1 MSKHV
6 ARVVWQAGETPHR
19 EATYTRQHVWQ
30 FDGGLSVL
38 ASASP
43 QRVRTPMSN
52 EAAVDPEE
60 AFVAA
65 IASCHMLWFLDFAR
79 RAGFELERYLDD
91 ALGTLVEDT
100 HGRWAFQEVVLRPAL
115 RWVGQEP
122 SAEELERLHHQAHE
136 ACFLANSV
144 RFPVRIT
151 GPATAAAR

>member
-1 MSKHV
+1 M

-19 EATYTRQHVWQ
+19 DATYTRQHVWQ

-60 AFVAA
+60 AFIAA
-65 IASCHMLWFLDFAR
+65 IASCHMLWFLDLAR
-79 RAGFELERYLDD
+79 RAGFELARYVDD
-91 ALGTLVEDT
+91 ALGTLVEDAN
-100 HGRWAFQEVVLRPAL
+100 GRWAFQEVQLRPSL
-115 RWVGQEP
+115 SWVGTEP
-122 SAEELERLHHQAHE
+122 SEAELAALHHQAHE

-144 RFPVRIT
+144 NFPVRV
-151 GPATAAAR
+151 TAASTPAAR